1 MNICGSPVVGFGL
14 ENILLFFLAAAVA
27 TAAVSTE
34 RNVDHRDALKH
45 VNKGKT
51 TRFFISEIHFYGIVN
66 VLQNFKVNVFQ
77 FFQHVGIEIGVMS
90 RCSIIKDMKRVK
102 RLCGGQSS
110 QEKKN

>member
-1 MNICGSPVVGFGL
+1 MNICGSLVVGFGL

-34 RNVDHRDALKH
+34 RNVDYRDALKH

-51 TRFFISEIHFYGIVN
+51 NRFFISEIHFYGIIN

-77 FFQHVGIEIGVMS
+77 FFQHVGIGIGVMS

-102 RLCGGQSS
+102 RLRGGQSS